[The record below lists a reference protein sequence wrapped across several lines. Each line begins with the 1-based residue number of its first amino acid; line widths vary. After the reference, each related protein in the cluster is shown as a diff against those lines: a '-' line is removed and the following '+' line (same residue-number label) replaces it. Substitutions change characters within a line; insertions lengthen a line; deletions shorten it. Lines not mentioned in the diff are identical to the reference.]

1 MDCIILDIDG
11 TLWDTTPIV
20 THAWNDVLKERTDI
34 AWRPSPDNLKKLFGR
49 PLTEIAALAFPEL
62 STEEQTK
69 LIDLLCEAEQAT
81 LRKTPGIPFENMVE
95 TVAKLSEHYKVCIVS
110 NCEAGYIE
118 LMMSSF
124 GLEKYITDFECPGY
138 TGLSKGENCK
148 LIMERNQFQSAVYV
162 GDTQGDRDAARF
174 AGIPFVYCEYGFGE
188 VDSYEYS
195 IKRLP
200 ELLEL
205 FA

>member
-20 THAWNDVLKERTDI
+20 TNAWNEVLKDHPEI
-34 AWRPSPDNLKKLFGR
+34 AWRPTPDNLKKLFGR
-49 PLTEIAALAFPEL
+49 PLSEIAAIAFPEL
-62 STEEQTK
+62 SKEEQAK
-69 LIDLLCEAEQAT
+69 LIDQCCVAEQRT
-81 LRKTPGIPFENMVE
+81 LKQTPGIPFEGMAE
-95 TVAKLSEHYKVCIVS
+95 TVAALSKKFKVCIVS

-118 LMMSSF
+118 LMMAAF

-148 LIMERNQFQSAVYV
+148 LIIDRNNIQSAVYV
-162 GDTQGDRDAARF
+162 GDTQGDRDAAAF

-188 VDSYEYS
+188 VDSFEYS

>member
-1 MDCIILDIDG
+1 MDCIILDVDG
-11 TLWDTTPIV
+11 TLWDTTSIV
-20 THAWNDVLKERTDI
+20 TNAWMEVLKDRTDV
-34 AWRPSPDNLKKLFGR
+34 AWRPTPDNLKKLFGR
-49 PLTEIAALAFPEL
+49 PLSEIAALAFPEL
-62 STEEQTK
+62 SKEEQTT
-69 LIDLLCEAEQAT
+69 LIDQCCVTEQRT
-81 LRKTPGIPFENMVE
+81 LKKTPGIPFEGMVE
-95 TVAKLSEHYKVCIVS
+95 TVAALSEKYKVCIVS

-118 LMMSSF
+118 LMMAAF

-148 LIMERNQFQSAVYV
+148 LIIERNNFKSAVYV
-162 GDTQGDRDAARF
+162 GDTQGDRDAAKF
-174 AGIPFVYCEYGFGE
+174 AEIPFVYCEYGFGE